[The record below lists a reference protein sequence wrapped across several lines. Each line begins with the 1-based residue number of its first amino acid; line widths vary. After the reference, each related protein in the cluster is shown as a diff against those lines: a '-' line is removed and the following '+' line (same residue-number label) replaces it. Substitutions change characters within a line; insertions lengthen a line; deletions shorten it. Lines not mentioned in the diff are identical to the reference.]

1 MSDYVVRPLTIDT
14 WQAFDRLVERHGGIW
29 GGCWCLEFHPEG
41 GDKGV
46 DRRALKERRV
56 RDGEAH
62 AALVFDGEECV
73 GWCQFGSPEELPRIK
88 FGKAY
93 RAEES
98 EPPDWRITCFFVDKA
113 YRHTGV
119 AEAALRG
126 ALKEIAHLG
135 GAQWRAHRRMSP
147 AERSPTPSCTT
158 PPSTCSN
165 GRASPASASSARTTG
180 WYPSEFGP
188 GAPERTAPALSR
200 RPVA

>member
-1 MSDYVVRPLTIDT
+1 MSDYTVKPLNIDT
-14 WQAFDRLVERHGGIW
+14 WPAFARLVERHGGIW

-119 AEAALRG
+119 AEAALKG

-135 GAQWRAHRRMSP
+135 GGTVESSP
-147 AERSPTPSCTT
+147 EDVTGRKVSNSFLYNATIDMFEREGFT
-158 PPSTCSN
+158 
-165 GRASPASASSARTTG
+165 RTRQLG
-180 WYPSEFGP
+180 KNNWLVSK
-188 GAPERTAPALSR
+188 RVRSR
-200 RPVA
+200 RS